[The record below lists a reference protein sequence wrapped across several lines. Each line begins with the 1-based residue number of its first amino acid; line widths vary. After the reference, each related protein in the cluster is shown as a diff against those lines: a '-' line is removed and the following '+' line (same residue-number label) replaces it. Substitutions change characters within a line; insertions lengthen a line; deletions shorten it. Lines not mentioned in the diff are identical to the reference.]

1 MTWLEIVVLAI
12 VQGMTE
18 FLPVSSSGHLIL
30 APALLGWSDQ
40 GLAFDVAVHVGTLA
54 AVVLYFRDDLTR
66 MTVAFLGQFSAAQDA
81 AARVDARLAWYL
93 IAATIPVGIVG
104 IVFRD
109 AIEAHLRSPVIIA
122 ATTAGFGVLLYL
134 ADRMGAHRRSVDE
147 MRLRDAVLVGIAQAA
162 ALVPGTSRSG
172 VTMTM
177 GMMLGL
183 TAKAAARFS
192 FLLSIP
198 VIVLAGGLEALKL
211 VKDDAAV
218 DWSALVLGS
227 VLSAI
232 VAYLTIKYFLKFIAN
247 IGMLPFMLYRFALAA
262 VILLALA

>member
-1 MTWLEIVVLAI
+1 MSWLEIVVLAI

-40 GLAFDVAVHVGTLA
+40 GLAFDVAVHVGTLT
-54 AVVLYFRDDLTR
+54 AVVVFFRDDLTR
-66 MTVAFLGQFSAAQDA
+66 MIVAFFGQFGSGQSDAQ
-81 AARVDARLAWYL
+81 RRDARLAWYL

-109 AIEAHLRSPVIIA
+109 AIEAHLRSPMIIA

-134 ADRMGAHRRSVDE
+134 AERFGAQQRTVDK
-147 MRLRDAVLVGIAQAA
+147 MTLRDAVMVGMAQAA

-177 GMMLGL
+177 GMVLGL
-183 TAKAAARFS
+183 TAEAAARFS

-198 VIVLAGGLEALKL
+198 VIVLAGGLETLHLLDSPAP
-211 VKDDAAV
+211 V
-218 DWSALVLGS
+218 DWTALLLGSAL
-227 VLSAI
+227 SAV
-232 VAYLTIKYFLKFIAN
+232 VAYLTIKFFLKFIAS

-262 VILLALA
+262 VILFALT

>member
-1 MTWLEIVVLAI
+1 MSWLEIVVLAI

-66 MTVAFLGQFSAAQDA
+66 MTVAFFGQFSTAQSD
-81 AARVDARLAWYL
+81 AARVDARLAGYL
-93 IAATIPVGIVG
+93 IAATIPAGIVG

-109 AIEAHLRSPVIIA
+109 AIEMYLRSPVIIA

-134 ADRMGAHRRSVDE
+134 ADRFGAQRRTVE
-147 MRLRDAVLVGIAQAA
+147 QMTWRDAVLVGIAQAA

-183 TAKAAARFS
+183 SAKAAARFS

-211 VKDDAAV
+211 VKDEAAV
-218 DWSALVLGS
+218 DWSALLLGS
-227 VLSAI
+227 VLSAV
-232 VAYLTIKYFLKFIAN
+232 VAYLTIKFFLKFIAN
-247 IGMLPFMLYRFALAA
+247 IGMLPFMLYRFGLAV
-262 VILLALA
+262 VILLALS